1 MTTTTLATATN
12 ILKDAGCTSVYL
24 FGSQARGTASE
35 SSDIDLGVRGLPP
48 SSFFRTHLR
57 LENELGM
64 KVDLVDFDYQR
75 GFFELLQSVGEL
87 KQIG

>member
-1 MTTTTLATATN
+1 MTATTN
-12 ILKDAGCTSVYL
+12 ILKDAGCISVYL
-24 FGSQARGTASE
+24 FGSQVRGTANE
-35 SSDIDLGVRGLPP
+35 CSDIDLGVRGLPP

-57 LENELGM
+57 LENALGM

-87 KQIG
+87 RQIG